1 MIQLHN
7 EEAILKF
14 SMTIDITLTIF
25 DYIFSKLTGGVYTH
39 QKYSNFQFDSYMT
52 WVGGLSINCH

>member
-1 MIQLHN
+1 MI
-7 EEAILKF
+7 
-14 SMTIDITLTIF
+14 IDTPEYNFTVKKTIF

-39 QKYSNFQFDSYMT
+39 QKYLNFQFDSYMT